1 MRPLRRCRHLHQR
14 SDEQPFDQKPLC
26 AGAAGADLAGAG
38 HDPNHTVYLIFERG
52 GGDDPFRQSVD
63 RLIDPLLKPIRQ
75 IIPTVGRFDLSPIIL
90 IILVEI
96 IAMVIK
102 SLV

>member
-1 MRPLRRCRHLHQR
+1 MIILIVDIIRQ
-14 SDEQPFDQKPLC
+14 
-26 AGAAGADLAGAG
+26 
-38 HDPNHTVYLIFERG
+38 TIYLIILLKVILSYFM
-52 GGDDPFRQSVD
+52 DPYHPFRQSVD

-75 IIPTVGRFDLSPIIL
+75 IIPTVGRFDFSPIVL

>member
-1 MRPLRRCRHLHQR
+1 MIILIVDIIRQTIFLVVLLKVIL
-14 SDEQPFDQKPLC
+14 SYFM
-26 AGAAGADLAGAG
+26 
-38 HDPNHTVYLIFERG
+38 DPYH
-52 GGDDPFRQSVD
+52 PFRQSVD

-75 IIPTVGRFDLSPIIL
+75 IIPTVGRFDFSPIIL

>member
-1 MRPLRRCRHLHQR
+1 MIILIVDIIRQTIFLVVLVKVIL
-14 SDEQPFDQKPLC
+14 SYFM
-26 AGAAGADLAGAG
+26 
-38 HDPNHTVYLIFERG
+38 DPYH
-52 GGDDPFRQSVD
+52 PFRQSVD
-63 RLIDPLLKPIRQ
+63 RLVDPLLKPIRQ

-90 IILVEI
+90 IIIVEI

>member
-1 MRPLRRCRHLHQR
+1 MIILIVDIIRQTIFLLILLKVIL
-14 SDEQPFDQKPLC
+14 SYFM
-26 AGAAGADLAGAG
+26 
-38 HDPNHTVYLIFERG
+38 DPYH
-52 GGDDPFRQSVD
+52 PFRQSVD

-75 IIPTVGRFDLSPIIL
+75 IIPNVGRFDLSPIVL

>member
-1 MRPLRRCRHLHQR
+1 MIILIVDIIRQTIYLVILLKVIL
-14 SDEQPFDQKPLC
+14 SYFM
-26 AGAAGADLAGAG
+26 
-38 HDPNHTVYLIFERG
+38 DPYH
-52 GGDDPFRQSVD
+52 PFRQSVD
-63 RLIDPLLKPIRQ
+63 QLIDPLLKPIRQ

>member
-1 MRPLRRCRHLHQR
+1 MIILIVDIIRQTIFLIILLKVIL
-14 SDEQPFDQKPLC
+14 SYFM
-26 AGAAGADLAGAG
+26 
-38 HDPNHTVYLIFERG
+38 DPYH
-52 GGDDPFRQSVD
+52 PFRQSVD

-75 IIPTVGRFDLSPIIL
+75 IIPTAGRFDFSPIIL

-102 SLV
+102 SFV

>member
-1 MRPLRRCRHLHQR
+1 MIILIVDIIRQTIFLVILLKVIL
-14 SDEQPFDQKPLC
+14 SYFM
-26 AGAAGADLAGAG
+26 
-38 HDPNHTVYLIFERG
+38 DPYH
-52 GGDDPFRQSVD
+52 PFRQSVD

-75 IIPTVGRFDLSPIIL
+75 IIPSVGRFDFSPIIL

>member
-1 MRPLRRCRHLHQR
+1 MIILIVDIIRQTIFLVVLVKVIL
-14 SDEQPFDQKPLC
+14 SYFM
-26 AGAAGADLAGAG
+26 
-38 HDPNHTVYLIFERG
+38 DPYH
-52 GGDDPFRQSVD
+52 PFRQSVD
-63 RLIDPLLKPIRQ
+63 RLVDPLLKPIRQ